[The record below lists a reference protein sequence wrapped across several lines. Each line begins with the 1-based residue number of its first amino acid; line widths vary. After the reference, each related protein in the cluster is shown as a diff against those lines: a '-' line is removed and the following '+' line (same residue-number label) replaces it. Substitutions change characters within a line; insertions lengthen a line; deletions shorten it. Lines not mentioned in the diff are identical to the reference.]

1 MDYGKVENFVE
12 NVFYIVFNAFS
23 ILIVENNMLYLSLLR
38 VYPHFS
44 NLVENDVCIS
54 FHHHLIWKIFGKRV
68 GKYRLFPLFIL
79 LGSKLWKNKW
89 FSTEL

>member
-1 MDYGKVENFVE
+1 MMIYYGKVDNLMDNKLSILSNGFP
-12 NVFYIVFNAFS
+12 

-54 FHHHLIWKIFGKRV
+54 FHHHLIWKTFGKRV
-68 GKYRLFPLFIL
+68 GKYGLFPPFLL
-79 LGSKLWKNKW
+79 LGS
-89 FSTEL
+89 EL